1 LLPGVA
7 HKEHTKVVSSLA
19 CREESWGAVGGRFS
33 PLIWLCGD
41 VGHVMFKKL
50 FQMDIS
56 KGNQE
61 KRFETG
67 ICSQSIQQ
75 VETQTKDL

>member
-1 LLPGVA
+1 
-7 HKEHTKVVSSLA
+7 
-19 CREESWGAVGGRFS
+19 
-33 PLIWLCGD
+33 
-41 VGHVMFKKL
+41 VMFKKL